1 MELVTYICSKDRLAQ
16 WMVMVHEWR
25 HIKMAKRAGR
35 GHDPTGIEGTSQGGL
50 SIPCRVCPLPN
61 VNLLERWEDAPP
73 EKQ

>member
-1 MELVTYICSKDRLAQ
+1 
-16 WMVMVHEWR
+16 
-25 HIKMAKRAGR
+25 MAKRAGR